1 MARARRRG
9 SPSSFGPQWLQR
21 RLSELLPNFPDVALC
36 VAFSGGC
43 DSTALLAALAGLPR
57 PPRALRALH
66 IDHRL
71 QPHSRRWS
79 WHCRRIARRLRV
91 PLSVRTANIA
101 RVRGESLEATAR
113 TARYRLLGAALAE
126 GEVLLTAHHQD
137 DQLETVLLQLLR
149 GSGVAVSSA
158 SPGPSAAPRRR

>member
-1 MARARRRG
+1 MARARRG

-21 RLSELLPNFPDVALC
+21 RLSELLPGFPDIALC

-43 DSTALLAALAGLPR
+43 DSTALLAALVQLPH
-57 PPRALRALH
+57 PPRALRARH

-79 WHCRRIARRLRV
+79 WHCRRIARRLHV
-91 PLSVRTANIA
+91 PLAVRTARITRA
-101 RVRGESLEATAR
+101 RGESLEAAAR
-113 TARYRLLGAALAE
+113 AARYRLLGAALAE
-126 GEVLLTAHHQD
+126 GEALLTAHHQD

-149 GSGVAVSSA
+149 GA
-158 SPGPSAAPRRR
+158 R